1 VIAVFADLVS
11 WVCLV
16 AGGVFALIGG
26 LGILRLPDVF
36 ARMHGAG
43 MIDTLG
49 LGLILLGLMVQAG
62 VTMVTVKLVLILGFV
77 LYTSP
82 VATHALARAGL
93 HGGIRPRARERQA
106 SGGEPSPPLAG
117 EREASGGEPSKV

>member
-1 VIAVFADLVS
+1 VIAVAADVVS
-11 WVCLV
+11 WVCLL
-16 AGGVFALIGG
+16 AGGAVALIGG

-62 VTMVTVKLVLILGFV
+62 FSLITVKLVLILGFV

-82 VATHALARAGL
+82 VATHALARACL
-93 HGGIRPRARERQA
+93 HGGIRPRARERQP
-106 SGGEPSPPLAG
+106 SGGEPSPSLPR
-117 EREASGGEPSKV
+117 EREASGGEPSKA